1 MAGPPGGHVAPPGN
15 SARAAVVHPGM
26 SDCVILT
33 RFWDE
38 YPLDTVVAEVDERFE
53 VGPFRGRLEPAAAA
67 DEAQAVLLC
76 YTGDGPSALLAVPR
90 NGASWVERGP
100 VAYRVERTSLAPPAW
115 RRLRPDLGVV
125 LGTGFALAV
134 VASILSWSALSP
146 PELRETDERGSA
158 LSIRPAAIKRG
169 VGPERPA
176 PARGTTPR
184 LSVRPGEVVE

>member
-1 MAGPPGGHVAPPGN
+1 MDGAVAPRGN

-53 VGPFRGRLEPAAAA
+53 VGPFCGRLEPAAAA

-76 YTGDGPSALLAVPR
+76 YTGEGPSALLAVPR

-100 VAYRVERTSLAPPAW
+100 VAYRVERTSLAPPAR

-125 LGTGFALAV
+125 LGAGFALAV

-158 LSIRPAAIKRG
+158 LSIHPAAIKRG
-169 VGPERPA
+169 LGPEQPV

-184 LSVRPGEVVE
+184 LSVRPSEGIE